1 MIGRAIFKL
10 LSYVS
15 AIAENKKRE
24 AVECPAI
31 NYRDVLFCRE
41 AAH

>member
-15 AIAENKKRE
+15 AIAENKIGG
-24 AVECPAI
+24 VECPAI